1 MKNIK
6 VAISGNIGSGKSTL
20 ANYLKSKDYP
30 VINSDNISKKILSSD
45 EVIKQKVK
53 DEFGNEAYTNS
64 GVNKKFLA
72 EQVFSSSEKL
82 SRLNS
87 ILHPEVLQAI
97 DLLVETKFAD
107 NKIIFIESAIV
118 YEAGLESEFDYVVLV
133 IADFDVRLRRSI
145 KEGSYT
151 ENEFSIRD
159 RNQIPDEQKEKKAD
173 FIFLNN
179 DSKESLYNKADLL
192 LLTLNSI

>member
-1 MKNIK
+1 MNKIK

-20 ANYLKSKDYP
+20 TNYLNSKGYA
-30 VINSDNISKKILSSD
+30 VINSDYISKEILSSN

-82 SRLNS
+82 SVLNS
-87 ILHPEVLQAI
+87 ILHPEVLKTI
-97 DLLVETKFAD
+97 DSLVETKYAD
-107 NKIIFIESAIV
+107 NKIIFIESALV

-133 IADFDVRLRRSI
+133 MADFDVRLHRSV
-145 KEGSYT
+145 KEGIFA
-151 ENEFSIRD
+151 EKEFRIRD
-159 RNQIPDEQKEKKAD
+159 RNQIPDEQKKKKAD

>member
-20 ANYLKSKDYP
+20 ANYLKSKDYA
-30 VINSDNISKKILSSD
+30 VINSDYISKALLSSD

-53 DEFGNEAYTNS
+53 DEFGNEAYINS

-87 ILHPEVLQAI
+87 ILHPVVLKNI
-97 DLLVETKFAD
+97 DLMVETKYAD
-107 NKIIFIESAIV
+107 NKIIFIETALV
-118 YEAGLESEFDYVVLV
+118 YETGLESEFDYVVLV
-133 IADFDVRLRRSI
+133 MADFDVRLRRSV
-145 KEGSYT
+145 KEGNFT
-151 ENEFSIRD
+151 EKEFRIRN
-159 RNQIPDEQKEKKAD
+159 RNQIPDEQKKMKAD

-192 LLTLNSI
+192 LITLNSI

>member
-20 ANYLKSKDYP
+20 ANYLKSKDYA
-30 VINSDNISKKILSSD
+30 VINSDYISKEILSSD
-45 EVIKQKVK
+45 KVIKQKIK
-53 DEFGNEAYTNS
+53 NEFGNEAYTNS
-64 GVNKKFLA
+64 KVNKIFLA

-87 ILHPEVLQAI
+87 ILHPEVLKTI
-97 DLLVETKFAD
+97 DLLVKTKYAD
-107 NKIIFIESAIV
+107 NKIIFVESALV

-133 IADFDVRLRRSI
+133 MADFDVRLRRSV
-145 KEGSYT
+145 KEGSFT
-151 ENEFSIRD
+151 EKEFRIRD
-159 RNQIPDEQKEKKAD
+159 RNQIPDEQKKAD

-179 DSKESLYNKADLL
+179 DRKESLYNKADLL
-192 LLTLNSI
+192 LLTLISI

>member
-20 ANYLKSKDYP
+20 ANYLKSKDYA
-30 VINSDNISKKILSSD
+30 VINSDYISKKILSSD

-87 ILHPEVLQAI
+87 ILHPEVLKAI

-145 KEGSYT
+145 KEGSST
-151 ENEFSIRD
+151 ENEFRIRD
-159 RNQIPDEQKEKKAD
+159 RNQIPDEQKVKEAD

>member
-1 MKNIK
+1 MNKIK

-20 ANYLKSKDYP
+20 ANYLNSKNYP
-30 VINSDNISKKILSSD
+30 VINSDYISKEILTSN
-45 EVIKQKVK
+45 EVIKQEVK

-87 ILHPEVLQAI
+87 ILHPEVLKTI
-97 DLLVETKFAD
+97 DSLVETTYAD
-107 NKIIFIESAIV
+107 NKIIFIESALV
-118 YEAGLESEFDYVVLV
+118 YEAGLENEFDYVVLV
-133 IADFDVRLRRSI
+133 MADFDVRLNRSV

-151 ENEFSIRD
+151 ENEFKIRD
-159 RNQIPDEQKEKKAD
+159 RNQIPDEQKKKKAD

-179 DSKESLYNKADLL
+179 DSKEALYNKADLL